1 MSGSYD
7 KRTYHQASRS
17 LPRPPTERVLS
28 MEAVMDAARVVF
40 QTGPC
45 REQHTDTD
53 REQHTDTD
61 DEAFELR
68 LRSR

>member
-17 LPRPPTERVLS
+17 LPRLPTERVLS
-28 MEAVMDAARVVF
+28 IEAVMDAARVVF

-45 REQHTDTD
+45 REQHTDI
-53 REQHTDTD
+53 D
-61 DEAFELR
+61 DKDAWED
-68 LRSR
+68 